1 VLVVL
6 VLKNCELSTPE
17 LPPGMHS
24 IVEQGFALLVLLVVK
39 NACPAAILPEGSI
52 SPEFAATLQMSCKKR
67 NH

>member
-39 NACPAAILPEGSI
+39 NACPAAILPEGSDLSRI
-52 SPEFAATLQMSCKKR
+52 CR
-67 NH
+67 NPPDEL